1 MFNIEEKVEGI
12 VQSYVGYIPAQFID
26 KDKTPKARA
35 TIELIIRVAVASAI
49 FEQLAIC
56 FSIEEASGKTLDMI
70 AENFGLTRNLPIAY
84 SNIPFFQEPEYQDV
98 SYINAQDQYSTIDIV
113 SITNTGINS
122 ITLVGID
129 GADSVPANCFT
140 VKDPNGNEFC
150 LETSVTIAS
159 GSTELLPVFRSKYIG
174 AITVN
179 AGDTLTRV
187 SVLPIPYSIID
198 AVSLTNIGLESI
210 TLVGIDGSDTIPD
223 GCFTVKDSN
232 NTEFYLENSLTISVG
247 ATESSVVFR
256 AKSTGAIIVTPG
268 DALTQVTVVDGLS
281 STIIINSQLT
291 IGDEITDPIIVNS
304 QLTTGDDLG
313 TTPSFVGYTDY
324 STTTNYNSVFRRY
337 SSTDTM
343 NVNPPDDVLK
353 QVIIFKVLANKCR
366 GTIEDIISLLRAT
379 GLSDYVV
386 IYDNGDRTITYN
398 VNVYDS
404 LMASIIYAL
413 NLFPRPMGIGATLVQ
428 VTNPLGLF
436 HFLGYGDTP
445 LGFCFNSYG
454 YAVNG
459 RTWLQYT

>member
-1 MFNIEEKVEGI
+1 MFNIEEKIEGI
-12 VQSYVGYIPAQFID
+12 VQSYTGYIPAQFID

-56 FSIEEASGKTLDMI
+56 FSMEEASGKTLDMI

-84 SNIPFFQEPEYQDV
+84 SQIPFFQEPD
-98 SYINAQDQYSTIDIV
+98 YSEVIV
-113 SITNTGINS
+113 QPPYTG
-122 ITLVGID
+122 
-129 GADSVPANCFT
+129 F
-140 VKDPNGNEFC
+140 
-150 LETSVTIAS
+150 
-159 GSTELLPVFRSKYIG
+159 
-174 AITVN
+174 
-179 AGDTLTRV
+179 
-187 SVLPIPYSIID
+187 
-198 AVSLTNIGLESI
+198 
-210 TLVGIDGSDTIPD
+210 
-223 GCFTVKDSN
+223 
-232 NTEFYLENSLTISVG
+232 
-247 ATESSVVFR
+247 
-256 AKSTGAIIVTPG
+256 
-268 DALTQVTVVDGLS
+268 
-281 STIIINSQLT
+281 
-291 IGDEITDPIIVNS
+291 
-304 QLTTGDDLG
+304 
-313 TTPSFVGYTDY
+313 TDY

-353 QVIIFKVLANKCR
+353 QVILFKVLANKCR

-445 LGFCFNSYG
+445 LGFCFNAYG

-459 RTWLQYT
+459 RTWLQYP

>member
-1 MFNIEEKVEGI
+1 MFNIEEKIEGI
-12 VQSYVGYIPAQFID
+12 VQSYTGYIPAQFID

-56 FSIEEASGKTLDMI
+56 FSVEEASGKTLDMI

-84 SNIPFFQEPEYQDV
+84 SQIPFFQEPD
-98 SYINAQDQYSTIDIV
+98 YSEV
-113 SITNTGINS
+113 VVQPPYTG
-122 ITLVGID
+122 
-129 GADSVPANCFT
+129 F
-140 VKDPNGNEFC
+140 
-150 LETSVTIAS
+150 
-159 GSTELLPVFRSKYIG
+159 
-174 AITVN
+174 
-179 AGDTLTRV
+179 
-187 SVLPIPYSIID
+187 
-198 AVSLTNIGLESI
+198 
-210 TLVGIDGSDTIPD
+210 
-223 GCFTVKDSN
+223 
-232 NTEFYLENSLTISVG
+232 
-247 ATESSVVFR
+247 
-256 AKSTGAIIVTPG
+256 
-268 DALTQVTVVDGLS
+268 
-281 STIIINSQLT
+281 
-291 IGDEITDPIIVNS
+291 
-304 QLTTGDDLG
+304 
-313 TTPSFVGYTDY
+313 TDY

-353 QVIIFKVLANKCR
+353 QVILFKVLANKCR

-445 LGFCFNSYG
+445 LGFCFNAYG

-459 RTWLQYT
+459 RTWLQYP